1 MMSGW
6 FSDAESAWSAVVLTV
21 QLASVTTVLLLMVAT
36 PLAWWLSQ
44 TRSRWRAPI
53 LAVVTLPLVLPPTVL
68 GFYLLVAMGPQGWL
82 GQWTQAMGWGLLSFT
97 FSGLVLGSMVFSLPF
112 AVQPLQHSFEAMG
125 RRPME
130 VAATLGARPLDAFFT
145 VALPLARP
153 GMITAAILSFA
164 HTVGEFGVV
173 LMIGGNV
180 PGQTRV
186 VSTQIYGHVEAM
198 EYPQAHALALGMLV
212 FSVVVLLALAAVKRR
227 WPGVGS

>member
-21 QLASVTTVLLLMVAT
+21 QLASVTTALLLGVAT

-44 TRSRWRAPI
+44 TSSRWRAPI
-53 LAVVTLPLVLPPTVL
+53 LAFVTLPLVLPPTVL

-97 FSGLVLGSMVFSLPF
+97 FSGLVLGSMAFSLPF

-153 GMITAAILSFA
+153 GMVTAAILTFA

-198 EYPQAHALALGMLV
+198 EYTQAHALALGMLV
-212 FSVVVLLALAAVKRR
+212 FSFVVLLALAAVKRR
-227 WPGVGS
+227 WPGVGA

>member
-6 FSDAESAWSAVVLTV
+6 FSDAASAWSAVVLTV

-44 TRSRWRAPI
+44 TTSRWRAPI
-53 LAVVTLPLVLPPTVL
+53 LAFVTLPLVLPPTVL

-82 GQWTQAMGWGLLSFT
+82 GQWTQAMGWGLMSFT

-153 GMITAAILSFA
+153 GMVTAAILSFA

-212 FSVVVLLALAAVKRR
+212 FSFVVLLALAAVKRR